1 MVLPLRCLST
11 YQRYHIDL
19 VENYTILCNYSIT
32 SDNYTAMWINRSSLH
47 QIVLERAAERPVVVV
62 TGVRQVGKSSLL
74 AKCFP
79 QHHYVSLDLPSIAE
93 AAERDPEQF
102 LREHP
107 APLVID
113 EVQYAPK
120 IFRHIKRLVDDDRS
134 PGRFILSGS
143 QKFVLMQEV
152 ADSLAGR
159 AAILEIEGVR
169 GVDAIATHASYDELD
184 LLLRSG
190 FPELLAKPALN
201 AAAWLRD
208 YTITYL
214 ERDLRSLIRV
224 NQLRDFERFLRLAAL
239 RGGQLLNQAELAR
252 DVGVAPST
260 IGQWLSVLQASG
272 MIVLLEPW
280 FNNASKRM
288 VKSPKLY
295 FTEVALQT
303 SLCGINSREELQRSP
318 LLGALWETFVCAELR
333 RAESERL
340 GSSRFYFYRDQTR
353 EADFLFDRGGR
364 ITLLDAKWNELPDSS
379 SAKGLQQ
386 VANRIGP
393 ELIDDVA
400 LICRTAQ
407 RFPLSGGV
415 NALSW
420 KSI

>member
-1 MVLPLRCLST
+1 
-11 YQRYHIDL
+11 
-19 VENYTILCNYSIT
+19 
-32 SDNYTAMWINRSSLH
+32 MWILRPRID
-47 QIVLERAAERPVVVV
+47 QVIMERARERPVVVV

-79 QHHYVSLDLPSIAE
+79 EHRYVSLDLPSLAD

-102 LREHP
+102 LRDHP

-120 IFRHIKRLVDDDRS
+120 IFRHIKRLVDEDRRA
-134 PGRFILSGS
+134 GRFILSGS
-143 QKFVLMQEV
+143 QKFVLMQAV

-159 AAILEIEGVR
+159 AAIVEIEGLR
-169 GVDAIATHASYDELD
+169 GLEAMAAIVDYDEVD
-184 LLLRSG
+184 LILRSG
-190 FPELLAKPALN
+190 FPELLANPNLN

-239 RGGQLLNQAELAR
+239 RGAQLLNQAELAR

-260 IGQWLSVLQASG
+260 IGQWISVLQASG
-272 MIVLLEPW
+272 LVVLLEPW

-295 FTEVALQT
+295 FTEVALQA
-303 SLCGINSREELQRSP
+303 SLCGINSREELLRSP
-318 LLGALWETFVCAELR
+318 LLGALWESFVCAELR
-333 RAESERL
+333 RADSERY

-364 ITLLDAKWNELPDSS
+364 VTLYDAKWSELPDAA
-379 SAKGLQQ
+379 SARGLQQ
-386 VANRIGP
+386 VVTRIGK
-393 ELIDDVA
+393 EWVDEAA

-407 RFPLSGGV
+407 RFPLNEQIS
-415 NALSW
+415 ALSW
-420 KSI
+420 KAI